1 MNNKIYA
8 PNIHFFAFHLQ
19 ESSIIKVYD
28 RKSIVD
34 KDWLWRTCD
43 EIILNIFPDKNFK
56 FKTYLDFKK
65 QPNNP
70 YVILSDINSL
80 KNLPKPKDN
89 NFYISGAIPIEDTVT
104 LNNLS
109 VRIQGFALPIKIYNN
124 YGLWL
129 NLGCPKQEN
138 SRITNQVDISLL
150 RNLNPNNILLSA
162 DKKGFSGQLILITG
176 WLLGADI
183 RKSSQQLQEYA
194 DECLRA
200 FLPDNSP
207 MLPLNRVGEL
217 FGSPIFQYG
226 LDKDLP
232 SSGNI
237 IVCFFRGNKAH
248 NKFYY
253 SKDQILYLF
262 FYRAQIIKSFQDA
275 IKLLKLLR
283 NLDQYII
290 KDIKNLQKLG
300 KNRTLSQAE
309 LDEFQFQ
316 LTRLPIQI
324 QSYESLKAK
333 INISKNTIDDKV
345 DKYKI
350 TLEKIRSKFQDE
362 DMSFLET
369 ITNQTWPYYQEQ
381 IEANL
386 IYLEHGSKLITNA
399 IASIRG
405 QLAIEQTEIANK
417 RIENQEFSDLNLQL
431 TIFAVGSGLSVGGI
445 VSQIIADGSNHP
457 PIIKDHFSQYS
468 YYITATIYS
477 FLVGVIF
484 GLIFWVILH
493 GVFWLTQRISA
504 YRTRRILNNNKK
516 KKA

>member
-1 MNNKIYA
+1 MNKKIHA
-8 PNIHFFAFHLQ
+8 PNIHFFAFYLQ

-28 RKSIVD
+28 KKSIVD

-43 EIILNIFPDKNFK
+43 KIIFNIFPNKHFK
-56 FKTYLDFKK
+56 FKSYLDLKK

-70 YVILSDINSL
+70 YVVLSDINSL
-80 KNLPKPKDN
+80 KNLPKLKDN
-89 NFYISGAIPIEDTVT
+89 NFYISDAIPIQDTVT
-104 LNNLS
+104 SNNLS
-109 VRIQGFALPIKIYNN
+109 VGIQGFAFPVRIYNN

-129 NLGCPKQEN
+129 NLGRPKQEN
-138 SRITNQVDISLL
+138 DRITDEVDISIL
-150 RNLNPNNILLSA
+150 RKLNPNNVLLSA
-162 DKKGFSGQLILITG
+162 DKKGFSGQLILITA
-176 WLLGADI
+176 WLQGADI
-183 RKSSQQLQEYA
+183 RKSSLELQKYA
-194 DECLRA
+194 DDCLRA
-200 FLPDNSP
+200 FLPENSV

-217 FGSPIFQYG
+217 FGSPVFQYG

-237 IVCFFRGNKAH
+237 IVCLFRGNKAH

-253 SKDQILYLF
+253 SRSQILYLF
-262 FYRAQIIKSFQDA
+262 FYRAQIIKNFQDVT
-275 IKLLKLLR
+275 KLLKLLR

-333 INISKNTIDDKV
+333 INIRKNTIDDKI

-350 TLEKIRSKFQDE
+350 TLEKIKNKFQDE
-362 DMSFLET
+362 DISFLET
-369 ITNQTWPYYQEQ
+369 ISNQTWPYYQEQ

-405 QLAIEQTEIANK
+405 QLAIEQTELANK

-445 VSQIIADGSNHP
+445 VSQIIADESNHP
-457 PIIKDHFSQYS
+457 PIIRDNFSQYP

-477 FLVGVIF
+477 FLVGVVF

-493 GVFWLTQRISA
+493 GVFWLGQSISA
-504 YRTRRILNNNKK
+504 YRTRRILNKK
-516 KKA
+516 KKT